1 MKKYLFKMLYALTSA
16 YTRKDYDNRHLKIPP
31 ETNIGKLFS
40 IFAWGLDFIHEQADL
55 IKLWD
60 DIDNAKGT
68 VLDRYGA
75 NFGVKRISSDDD
87 FYRLSIRVKVIAQ
100 LSGGD
105 TDTVIRVAGDLLGV
119 DVSNIDFEDVFPAKV
134 ALYVDQKLVSKNR
147 LELIENIAESIKR
160 ILAAGVGMRL
170 YTRTYRTFRHDI
182 SVLRCS
188 YITTDIV
195 PDVVNIDRKNILSLN
210 NSRFT
215 YVLSALKFIP
225 DKKNRVFETKYNL
238 TQGLL
243 QLSKTKPESVDTEKT
258 LTRDEKNTR
267 GRLYHTH
274 ITSKKIK

>member
-182 SVLRCS
+182 TVLRCN
-188 YITTDIV
+188 YVTTDIV

-225 DKKNRVFETKYNL
+225 DTKNKVFETKYNL

>member
-16 YTRKDYDNRHLKIPP
+16 YTRKDYDNRHLKNPP

-119 DVSNIDFEDVFPAKV
+119 DVSGCS
-134 ALYVDQKLVSKNR
+134 LCRSK
-147 LELIENIAESIKR
+147 ISI
-160 ILAAGVGMRL
+160 
-170 YTRTYRTFRHDI
+170 
-182 SVLRCS
+182 
-188 YITTDIV
+188 
-195 PDVVNIDRKNILSLN
+195 RK
-210 NSRFT
+210 
-215 YVLSALKFIP
+215 
-225 DKKNRVFETKYNL
+225 
-238 TQGLL
+238 
-243 QLSKTKPESVDTEKT
+243 
-258 LTRDEKNTR
+258 
-267 GRLYHTH
+267 
-274 ITSKKIK
+274 